1 MWIGAVLIAMM
12 VFRPEGLIP
21 ARRRRAEL
29 SGLPGHRETE
39 VAGRDTAYEPELEA
53 VPAREGV

>member
-21 ARRRRAEL
+21 AKRRRAEL
-29 SGLPGHRETE
+29 SGLRGHREAE
-39 VAGRDTAYEPELEA
+39 LAGRDTSVEPELEA